1 MKKKPQKQKVEVKK
15 LFKYSGEEGYRHL
28 GALIEDMHDQFRAFG
43 DNLSFVRE
51 KGEAVFEE
59 VGKIKEDITEI
70 QFKQNITNT
79 RLTSLEILTKDT
91 KNELS
96 EFKDEMYKFKDETN
110 ANFTNIKD
118 EMYKFKDETNANFTN
133 IKDEMYKFQD
143 ETNANFTD
151 IKKEIISIKNEVAE
165 LKQILYQKAD
175 LERIKDLEK
184 RIFNIEK
191 HLKLSIA

>member
-118 EMYKFKDETNANFTN
+118 EMYKF
-133 IKDEMYKFQD
+133 QD